1 MTMNRYFIPDVV
13 GNASGIW
20 INGFWFLFS
29 GESAYRLIRMMSG
42 DVVRHGWNMIRRHYA
57 LFRGAIAVVLRNI
70 RQGVLSAVNL
80 P

>member
-29 GESAYRLIRMMSG
+29 GKSCVPV
-42 DVVRHGWNMIRRHYA
+42 DTHDFRRC
-57 LFRGAIAVVLRNI
+57 G
-70 RQGVLSAVNL
+70 GVMAGK
-80 P
+80 